1 MTPDDL
7 IKLLTAT
14 TMLMVRIERD
24 SSSQADA
31 DAVRDMLV
39 AAGYDA
45 KAIMQ
50 GVCLALEAEDKDEVA

>member
-31 DAVRDMLV
+31 DVVRDMLV

-45 KAIMQ
+45 RVIMQ
-50 GVCLALEAEDKDEVA
+50 GVCLALAAEDKDEVA